1 MYIIYVSTYCPNQYV
16 NIYNYHGAYVSVQQ
30 LALLFTWML
39 CQMDDNISLQ
49 ILEHDLS
56 LVMEIAV
63 AVVLLVSWN

>member
-1 MYIIYVSTYCPNQYV
+1 MVPM
-16 NIYNYHGAYVSVQQ
+16 SVLQQ

>member
-1 MYIIYVSTYCPNQYV
+1 MYIIYVSTMVPM
-16 NIYNYHGAYVSVQQ
+16 SVLQQ
-30 LALLFTWML
+30 LALLFPWML